1 VVPCA
6 NFLLAPALTV
16 GGTLMVL
23 ELEEDL
29 VPPDRSATRVAA
41 PVNRARSQR

>member
-1 VVPCA
+1 MMLLVPCA

-23 ELEEDL
+23 ELDEDL
-29 VPPDRSATRVAA
+29 VPPDRR
-41 PVNRARSQR
+41 PVKPPRRP

>member
-1 VVPCA
+1 M
-6 NFLLAPALTV
+6 LAPALTV

-29 VPPDRSATRVAA
+29 VPPDRQAP
-41 PVNRARSQR
+41 PVNRARLAVEQQRDGKARQ